1 MSSDEPPHPDAGAD
15 DRGEAE
21 QPKIVVDDPEDF
33 AKTRQLRAIFDAR
46 DDYIEARRD
55 ANRLYED
62 DELSFTDRNRRIFRH
77 LQDFAMTMEPLLKSY
92 DFGRE
97 IWENNTYSA
106 GANLV
111 AASELL
117 SFDEAWQQI
126 HDFAKITDPNATP
139 TTEAG
144 RLVVEYKQE
153 LNNDS
158 LFSDKTDKLKPE
170 IREYATDW
178 GWKVEG
184 LGELIK
190 QTHQLKY
197 RKKSGRKDFGS
208 TVPPQKTSDSAFRD
222 LQDFI
227 REIGL
232 GVQFNTTQQTKID
245 DDLLEEV
252 DAWRQTNV
260 N

>member
-1 MSSDEPPHPDAGAD
+1 MSSGETPHPDAGGQD
-15 DRGEAE
+15 GDRAE

-92 DFGRE
+92 ESGRE
-97 IWENNTYSA
+97 IWKNNTYSVD
-106 GANLV
+106 ANLV
-111 AASELL
+111 AASELP
-117 SFDEAWQQI
+117 SFDEAWKELNNI
-126 HDFAKITDPNATP
+126 AEVTDPGGTPATD
-139 TTEAG
+139 AG
-144 RLVVEYKQE
+144 RLIVQYKKE
-153 LNNDS
+153 KAKSN
-158 LFSDKTDKLKPE
+158 FSRNLETLEPQ
-170 IREYATDW
+170 IREFATSW

-190 QTHQLKY
+190 RTHKLKF
-197 RKKSGRKDFGS
+197 RTKHGRKDFA
-208 TVPPQKTSDSAFRD
+208 TTAPVQETSDTAFRD

-232 GVQFNTTQQTKID
+232 GVQFDTTQQTKID

-252 DAWRQTNV
+252 DAWRQQNV